1 MRWPARSTL
10 LAVRQRQRRTW
21 GEGTVYEFRPGA
33 WLAQVRVGGRRLSAT
48 GPSATAA
55 QQRLTAKV
63 EAERRAAAGGVVEP
77 VATVPTVGEYLTAW
91 VEGLRTSRARK
102 PSTWRRYESVVRLH
116 LVPFLGA
123 RRLDEL
129 STHDVLDLLGT
140 ARAGGTSGRRQG
152 DTSLHHLHS
161 VLRSGI
167 QRAVDEGLLDR
178 NVVRLVEA
186 PPMRHRDRV
195 ILSAAQAGRLL
206 RAARGARLEAAIV
219 LGVCTGMREG
229 EILGL
234 RAADVDLAAG
244 CLHVRKSA
252 GRDYEGRPALDDPKT
267 ERSRRRIDLP
277 QVAITALRA
286 HMERDAPATLTL
298 FPSARGS
305 ILSGTNFLR
314 HHFHPVLRAARLP
327 RMPFHDLR
335 HSAATILQEMGVD
348 EVTISE
354 VLGHSTPA
362 ITTRLYGHATP
373 RLRREAAA
381 RMDAALGA
389 PPDRPRA
396 GARRRPTG
404 RLGGRLDSP
413 PPGGPSWIPVADE
426 PSIPGANGKQNGKQ
440 PVERQGSQGRK
451 SKQDKDTAT

>member
-1 MRWPARSTL
+1 V
-10 LAVRQRQRRTW
+10 AVGQRQRRTW

-33 WLAQVRVGGRRLSAT
+33 WLAQLRLDGRRLSAT

-55 QQRLTAKV
+55 RQRLAEKV
-63 EAERRAAAGGVVEP
+63 EAERRAAAGAVVEP
-77 VATVPTVGEYLTAW
+77 AATVPTVGEYLTAW
-91 VEGLRTSRARK
+91 VEGLRTGRARR

-123 RRLDEL
+123 RRLDRL
-129 STHDVLDLLGT
+129 STGDVVDLLAT

-161 VLRSGI
+161 VLRNGI
-167 QRAVDEGLLDR
+167 QQAVDEGLLDR

-186 PPMRHRDRV
+186 PAMRHRHRV

-234 RAADVDLAAG
+234 RAADLDLAAG
-244 CLHVRKSA
+244 CLRVRKNA
-252 GRDYEGRPALDDPKT
+252 GPDYDGRLALDDPRT

-286 HMERDAPATLTL
+286 HLEREPPGTPTL

-305 ILSGTNFLR
+305 ILSATSFLL
-314 HHFHPVLRAARLP
+314 HHFHPVLRAAGLP
-327 RMPFHDLR
+327 QMPFHDLR
-335 HSAATILQEMGVD
+335 HSAATILQEMGVG

-354 VLGHSTPA
+354 ILGHSTPA
-362 ITTRLYGHATP
+362 ITTRLYGHATA
-373 RLRREAAA
+373 RLRKEAAA
-381 RMDAALGA
+381 RRDAALGA

-426 PSIPGANGKQNGKQ
+426 PSIPGAPGKQDGKQ